1 MNEILAKISTYD
13 IFNNLV
19 PGAVVAYLLAV
30 LDVYKID
37 AGSLVTDLVVFY
49 FIGLVVSRIGSLVL
63 EPLLKLIRFV
73 RYAEYPKFIEAS
85 RADAKVLLLL
95 EVNNQYRTMLAAL
108 LVTAAGYYT
117 KDLAQAYQLTPATIK
132 GSLLIFLCALFLMA
146 YRKQTTYIRRRVE
159 HHAEKAVPVAE
170 K

>member
-63 EPLLKLIRFV
+63 EPLLKFASGLI
-73 RYAEYPKFIEAS
+73 E
-85 RADAKVLLLL
+85 
-95 EVNNQYRTMLAAL
+95 
-108 LVTAAGYYT
+108 T
-117 KDLAQAYQLTPATIK
+117 KESGLGFLFGMRCATIPH
-132 GSLLIFLCALFLMA
+132 A
-146 YRKQTTYIRRRVE
+146 YRDHI
-159 HHAEKAVPVAE
+159 
-170 K
+170 